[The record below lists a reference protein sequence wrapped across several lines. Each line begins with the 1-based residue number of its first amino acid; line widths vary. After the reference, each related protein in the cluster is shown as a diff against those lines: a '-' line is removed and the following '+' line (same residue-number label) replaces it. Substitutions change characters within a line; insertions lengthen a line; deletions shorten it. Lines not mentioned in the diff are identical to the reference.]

1 MTDTHPHPK
10 ANVSA
15 CPPLAHVLDGATG
28 VDTLARAAVADVR
41 SGMIVGMGTGITAS
55 RAIRSLAHRVK
66 EEKLDIDCVSTSQA
80 TEDLARELGLPVV
93 PFAEIEVVDYLFDG
107 ANEVDYELR
116 MLKGQHGAIT
126 RQRLVAEV
134 SRRCV
139 YLASE
144 DKLVP
149 HLGSQATLAVTIIP
163 FGIASIRR
171 RLRDMGLVGIIR
183 CGMDGNP
190 YMSEGGG
197 AVLDIRLPERDIEE
211 LASELD
217 HVSGVVDH
225 GIFLNEADEVL
236 IECKGGCI
244 KRLKR
249 PREE

>member
-1 MTDTHPHPK
+1 MAGTP
-10 ANVSA
+10 
-15 CPPLAHVLDGATG
+15 G
-28 VDTLARAAVADVR
+28 VDALAKVAIAEIR
-41 SGMIVGMGTGITAS
+41 SGMIVGMGTGVTAS
-55 RAIRSLAHRVK
+55 RAIRALAQRVK
-66 EEKLDIDCVSTSQA
+66 DEKLDIDCVSTSKA
-80 TEDLARELGLPVV
+80 TEDLARELSLPTV

-107 ANEVDYELR
+107 ANEVDFQLR

-144 DKLVP
+144 AKLAP
-149 HLGSQATLAVTIIP
+149 RLGSQALLAVTIIP

-171 RLRDMGLVGIIR
+171 RLREMGLSGVVR
-183 CGMDGNP
+183 CGLDGNM
-190 YMSEGGG
+190 YVSEGGG

-225 GIFLNEADEVL
+225 GIFLYEADEVL
-236 IECKGGCI
+236 IECKGGGV
-244 KRLKR
+244 KRLSR
-249 PREE
+249 PIEE